1 MFRKIMAVSHFIL
14 YFFILKRNNQT
25 IKKGKAIMLV
35 FTLIG
40 IIFYSGC
47 INQEENTES
56 LYAKGTTLL
65 KEGKYSEAIECFDK
79 AIAIDPKYAP
89 AWGNKGSVLL
99 VQEKYSEAI
108 ECYDKAIAL
117 DPNYALAWYF
127 KGWALKSLGRNAE
140 AQECFDKAK

>member
-79 AIAIDPKYAP
+79 AIAIDPNYKE
-89 AWGNKGSVLL
+89 AWNGKGVTLLLQGN
-99 VQEKYSEAI
+99 YSEAI
-108 ECYDKAIAL
+108 ECFDKAIAI
-117 DPNYALAWYF
+117 DPKYVQAWVI
-127 KGWALKSLGRNAE
+127 KGSKVIGLG
-140 AQECFDKAK
+140 K